1 VAARLTLTVGMV
13 GQIPGRSG
21 HPDDLYDLFAGSL
34 STATPRADAA
44 RGDKTNFTFRFHTEV
59 SS

>member
-1 VAARLTLTVGMV
+1 MTLTVGMV
-13 GQIPGRSG
+13 GQIPVRSG

-44 RGDKTNFTFRFHTEV
+44 RGDKTNFTFHFRTEV